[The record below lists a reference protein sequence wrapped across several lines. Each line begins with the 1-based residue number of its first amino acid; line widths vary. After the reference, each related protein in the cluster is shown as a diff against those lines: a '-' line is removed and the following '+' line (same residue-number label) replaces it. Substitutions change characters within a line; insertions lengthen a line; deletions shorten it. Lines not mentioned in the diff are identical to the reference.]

1 MTGFLESMGM
11 SSIPVVAAFFIGLM
25 TAFSPC
31 PLATNIAAI
40 AYISG
45 KGEKFVRTLSAGILY
60 AGGRAFGYILVAAA
74 VLWLGLGVA
83 PVSAFLRNYGEM
95 LLGPFLLIIGIIIL
109 KEISF
114 DSFNFLRS
122 DYSGRLKMWL
132 FNQGL
137 LGSFGLGFV
146 FALAFCPFS
155 AALFFGMLIP
165 IAVSNSDPL
174 IIPASFALATA
185 FPVILVSLLIG
196 GGITGAARFMG
207 RVNKADSYIRTAAA
221 YVFIAGG
228 IYYIVIWIKS
238 MIL

>member
-1 MTGFLESMGM
+1 M
-11 SSIPVVAAFFIGLM
+11 SGIPVIAAFFIGLM

-31 PLATNIAAI
+31 PLATNMAAI

-60 AGGRAFGYILVAAA
+60 AGGRALGYILVAAA
-74 VLWLGLGVA
+74 VLWLELGVA

-95 LLGPFLLIIGIIIL
+95 LLGPFLLIIGIVIL

-114 DSFNFLRS
+114 DSFGFLNG

-137 LGSFGLGFV
+137 FGSFGLGFV
-146 FALAFCPFS
+146 FAVAFCPFS

-165 IAVSNSDPL
+165 LAANNSDPL

-185 FPVILVSLLIG
+185 VPVIIVSLLIAG
-196 GGITGAARFMG
+196 GMKGAARFMD
-207 RVNKADSYIRTAAA
+207 RVNKADSYIRTAAG

-228 IYYIVIWIKS
+228 IFYTGIWIKG
-238 MIL
+238 LVL